1 VNGKDCK
8 AVAQSPSEAT
18 RTPARSHRAASPTGT
33 PAVDRAA
40 SPTGTQ
46 AVDRAA
52 ALLVRVLESTVPQS
66 FGSLTDD
73 SDLPK
78 STASR
83 LLNALE
89 RHGMLERDRQG
100 LFRPGPAVV
109 SYARRVRTSDDLVA
123 VAQPFLDTLGRCTG
137 ETINL
142 AVPGRDLVDQ
152 VAQVDS
158 RYMLGVTNWVGL
170 AVPYHCSA
178 VGKVF
183 LAFDVATLPKGRLE
197 QCAPRTLTTREQL
210 ARDLEISRVRG
221 YAVADEELEPGLVA
235 IAAPVHRADG
245 AVVAALS
252 VSGPSVRLD
261 PARIEQVANLLV
273 DEARGMS
280 AVLGHSSIG
289 YKGEGYQPRKE
300 GAA

>member
-1 VNGKDCK
+1 MAQAPSDTPK
-8 AVAQSPSEAT
+8 ASSRGT
-18 RTPARSHRAASPTGT
+18 GRTPA
-33 PAVDRAA
+33 
-40 SPTGTQ
+40 TGTQ

-52 ALLVRVLESTVPQS
+52 ALLVRVLDSTVPQS
-66 FGSLTDD
+66 FGSLTDG

-89 RHGMLERDRQG
+89 RQGMLERDRQG

-109 SYARRVRTSDDLVA
+109 NYARRVRSSDDLVS
-123 VAQPFLDTLGRCTG
+123 VAQPFLEALGRRTG

-170 AVPYHCSA
+170 AVPLHCSA

-183 LAFDVATLPKGRLE
+183 LAFDAAALPKGRLE
-197 QCAPRTLTTREQL
+197 QRAPRTITTRQRL
-210 ARDLEISRVRG
+210 ARDLEAVRSHG
-221 YAVADEELEPGLVA
+221 YAVADQELEPGLVA
-235 IAAPVHRADG
+235 IAAPVQRADG
-245 AVVAALS
+245 EVVAALS
-252 VSGPSVRLD
+252 ISGPSVRLD
-261 PARIEQVANLLV
+261 ADRIEQVAALLIT
-273 DEARGMS
+273 EARGMS
-280 AVLGHSSIG
+280 EALGCTAIG
-289 YKGEGYQPRKE
+289 YKPIAYKPEGYRPRKE

>member
-1 VNGKDCK
+1 
-8 AVAQSPSEAT
+8 VANTQPDNARGLA
-18 RTPARSHRAASPTGT
+18 RTHRSAPA
-33 PAVDRAA
+33 
-40 SPTGTQ
+40 PTGTQ

-66 FGSLTDD
+66 FGSLIEDT
-73 SDLPK
+73 DLPK
-78 STASR
+78 STTSR

-89 RHGMLERDRQG
+89 RHGLLERDRQG
-100 LFRPGPAVV
+100 LFRPGSAVA
-109 SYARRVRTSDDLVA
+109 SYARRLRSADDLVA
-123 VAQPFLDTLGRCTG
+123 VSQPFMETLGRRTG

-152 VAQVDS
+152 VSQIDS

-183 LAFDVATLPKGRLE
+183 LAFGSATLPKGRLE
-197 QCAPRTLTTREQL
+197 QRAPRTITNRQQL
-210 ARDLEISRVRG
+210 AGDLALTRSRG
-221 YAVADEELEPGLVA
+221 YAVADEQLEPGLVA
-235 IAAPVHRADG
+235 VAAPVHRADG
-245 AVVAALS
+245 TVPAALS

-261 PARIEQVANLLV
+261 PPRIEQVARLLV
-273 DEARGMS
+273 TQAAAMS
-280 AVLGHSSIG
+280 ASLGYIESPAPNPADGYAPLG
-289 YKGEGYQPRKE
+289 YKEQGYRPGKE